1 MSTQPPSRRVIR
13 LQLNPS
19 VSCMIGIRTRRIS
32 FAALWLI
39 VAAVQ
44 LQAQTAN
51 PYELRFA
58 CDSASFP
65 PTISAP
71 ELVRRF
77 GAQNVTSDSIY
88 LGEGQSQ
95 RGTILF
101 AGNSEKRLEILWRD
115 TVRQRFPSMIRVQR
129 VGGSLWTTAEG
140 ITVTTRLRTLERLN
154 GKPFRLAGFGFDGS
168 GYVTSWSG
176 GRLAGSGGAS
186 CEFRA
191 GLASPGRDAT
201 DRRLSGQVTGDRV
214 FSSAHPAMQTLDPRV
229 DRLYLTFKKI
239 PPPG

>member
-1 MSTQPPSRRVIR
+1 MSTKPVARLVIAVAAQPKRKR
-13 LQLNPS
+13 
-19 VSCMIGIRTRRIS
+19 MIGIRTPRIS
-32 FAALWLI
+32 FAGLWLML
-39 VAAVQ
+39 AAVD
-44 LQAQTAN
+44 LQAQTTN

-65 PTISAP
+65 PTISAD

-77 GAQNVTSDSIY
+77 GAQNVTTDSID

-101 AGNSEKRLEILWRD
+101 AGNSEKRLEILWQD
-115 TVRQRFPSMIRVQR
+115 TVGQRFPLMIRVQR

-154 GKPFRLAGFGFDGS
+154 RKPFRLAGFAFDGS

-176 GRLAGSGGAS
+176 GKLAAAEGAS

-191 GLASPGRDAT
+191 GLADAGRDAI
-201 DRRLSGQVTGDRV
+201 DRQLYNQVAGDRV
-214 FSSAHPAMQTLDPRV
+214 FSSGHPAMQSLDPRV

-239 PPPG
+239 PPPR